1 MDWECVC
8 GRGGGGGGVLHI
20 RVSYCCKIIAHPA
33 SEEHMNVCKHTS
45 YLISILQVSLFGDA
59 IGIVSA
65 AFYVLYLSIGRT
77 LRTWLP
83 IFAYVFPL
91 FSLATITL
99 ALAALITEGAKFD
112 TSTSGLFGQ
121 YVSWHYLWRTL
132 YLGAVPG
139 ILGHVS
145 FNALLK
151 WLNPLI
157 IALAGIFLFC
167 SVP

>member
-1 MDWECVC
+1 MRQVACLICDQAS
-8 GRGGGGGGVLHI
+8 GFPDKTLAI
-20 RVSYCCKIIAHPA
+20 RQQ
-33 SEEHMNVCKHTS
+33 SEQHAVM
-45 YLISILQVSLFGDA
+45 QVSLFGDGMGVISA
-59 IGIVSA
+59 SLYVS
-65 AFYVLYLSIGRT
+65 YLSIGRT
-77 LRTWLP
+77 LRSWLP

-91 FSLATITL
+91 FSLATLTL
-99 ALAALITEGAKFD
+99 CLAALIIEGAKFD

-157 IALAGIFLFC
+157 IALAGQAL
-167 SVP
+167 P